1 MNTLDTIFVV
11 AVGLGFVI
19 GCCKGII
26 SQLSFGA
33 GIIIGLLQA
42 ILFYRPVGIKVSQY
56 TGWESMVCNNIVAFV
71 LVIVLVMLVFKLI
84 GLLLKWIIKQI
95 SLGFIDRILGGL
107 FTGAI
112 TALLFVGVVLLVGM
126 IDENIAL
133 FGKTS
138 QEIRCYLK

>member
-1 MNTLDTIFVV
+1 MNTLDIIFAVV
-11 AVGLGFVI
+11 VCIGFAI
-19 GCCKGII
+19 GCYKGII
-26 SQLSFGA
+26 QQLTLGA

-56 TGWESMVCNNIVAFV
+56 TGWESMVCNIVAFV

>member
-56 TGWESMVCNNIVAFV
+56 TGWESMVCNIVAFV
-71 LVIVLVMLVFKLI
+71 LVIVLVMLVFKL
-84 GLLLKWIIKQI
+84 I